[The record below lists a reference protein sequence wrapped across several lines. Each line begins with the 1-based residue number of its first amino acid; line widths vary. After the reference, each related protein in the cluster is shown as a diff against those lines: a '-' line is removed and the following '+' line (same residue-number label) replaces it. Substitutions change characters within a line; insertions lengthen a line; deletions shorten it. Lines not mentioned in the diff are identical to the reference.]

1 MATAKKGTAKAG
13 KKSRGATGKAKK
25 SRRATGAG
33 RGAAKGR
40 RATRGRGTARGA
52 SLRAMARGLE
62 LAGVRGIENV
72 SQAFKDKVLRI
83 AADLD
88 MNPNFLMAVMSFE
101 SGHSFSPSKRN
112 AAGSG
117 AVGLIQFMPATAR
130 ALGTTTAELAA
141 MTAEDQLDYV
151 AKYFAPHRGRL
162 RTIEDTYMAV
172 LWPKAIGKGLDFVLW
187 ERGTVQYRQNSG
199 LDIDRD
205 GRITVLDAS
214 DKVRRILS
222 DAGTQTSAGLALAVG
237 AEGSEVNVL
246 QDELIEYGYM
256 TPEEKLTGAGK
267 FGPKTLRALREF
279 QADNHLK
286 VTGAYDAETQ
296 EAIRELNEGVKRGS
310 RSNVVL
316 GMQDRLV
323 TLGNITHAEVM
334 TGPKIFGEKTE
345 RALMLFQ
352 QQHGITPSG
361 ILTGETY
368 RALINAARAASPGT
382 GSGGTAIDTL
392 LRDGGRGYRTYNRDG
407 TDQFGLA
414 STIRNI
420 EILAEAWADRHPDI
434 NIFVGDIS
442 RRNGGRFPPHS
453 SHKDGRDVDLRPF
466 RHNGVPGPVEVGNPA
481 YDHAL
486 TRELVLLIREL
497 FPGVKVLFN
506 DPVLIKANLTRFFAG
521 HHNHLH
527 VRFAN

>member
-1 MATAKKGTAKAG
+1 
-13 KKSRGATGKAKK
+13 
-25 SRRATGAG
+25 
-33 RGAAKGR
+33 
-40 RATRGRGTARGA
+40 
-52 SLRAMARGLE
+52 MARGLE
-62 LAGVRGIENV
+62 LANVRGIENV
-72 SQAFKDKVLRI
+72 SQAFKDKVIRI
-83 AADLD
+83 AVDLD

-101 SGHSFSPSKRN
+101 SGGTFSPSVRN

-117 AVGLIQFMPATAR
+117 AVGLIQVMPATAR

-141 MTAEDQLDYV
+141 MTAEDQLDFV

-162 RTIEDTYMAV
+162 RSIEDTYMAV

-187 ERGTVQYRQNSG
+187 ARGTVQYRQNSG

-222 DAGTQTSAGLALAVG
+222 DAGAQTSAGLALAVG

-256 TPEEKLTGAGK
+256 TEEEKNTGAGK
-267 FGPKTLRALREF
+267 FGQKTLRALREF
-279 QADNHLK
+279 QADNHLP
-286 VTGAYDAETQ
+286 VTGTYDADTQ
-296 EAIRELNEGVKRGS
+296 EAVRELNEGVKRGS

-323 TLGNITHAEVM
+323 TLGNITHAEVL

-361 ILTGETY
+361 VLTSETY
-368 RALINAARAASPGT
+368 RALMMAARAAGPGT
-382 GSGGTAIDTL
+382 GSGGTVIDAL
-392 LRDGGRGYRTYNRDG
+392 LPDGGRGYRTYGRDG
-407 TDQFGLA
+407 NDQFGLS
-414 STIRNI
+414 STIRN
-420 EILAEAWADRHPDI
+420 LQSLGEAWADRHPDI
-434 NIFVGDIS
+434 NIFIGDIS
-442 RRNGGRFPPHS
+442 KRNGGPFSPHS

-481 YDHAL
+481 YDHVL
-486 TRELVLLIREL
+486 TRELVLLIREM
-497 FPGVKVLFN
+497 FPGVKILFN
-506 DPVLIKANLTRFFAG
+506 DPVLINANLTRFFAG

-527 VRFAN
+527 VRFA